1 MVIKKGTVSVRLRTT
16 FMSKRAL
23 LFISAAVFVF
33 PADAHAYI
41 DPGAG
46 AALITA
52 VLGFVGAA
60 GLIVRKYWGKLQSLF
75 SRSDRSS
82 EDDG

>member
-1 MVIKKGTVSVRLRTT
+1 MVIKKGIISVRLRTT

-23 LFISAAVFVF
+23 LFIAVAVFVF

-60 GLIVRKYWGKLQSLF
+60 GLVARKYWGKLQSLF
-75 SRSDRSS
+75 SRSSK
-82 EDDG
+82 DDK

>member
-1 MVIKKGTVSVRLRTT
+1 MNRTV
-16 FMSKRAL
+16 
-23 LFISAAVFVF
+23 LFVAVLIATF

>member
-1 MVIKKGTVSVRLRTT
+1 MVINKGTNPVRLRIT

-23 LFISAAVFVF
+23 LFISLAVFVF
-33 PADAHAYI
+33 PADALAYI

-60 GLIVRKYWGKLQSLF
+60 GLVVRKYWGRIQSLF

>member
-1 MVIKKGTVSVRLRTT
+1 MNKAV
-16 FMSKRAL
+16 L
-23 LFISAAVFVF
+23 LAAVLVAML

-60 GLIVRKYWGKLQSLF
+60 GLVVRKYWGKIRSLF
-75 SRSDRSS
+75 SRSGRSS
-82 EDDG
+82 EDDN